1 MGELDEKLENATD
14 AERQAIQEAAEVSV
28 DKLNMLSSIKKV
40 KLDGYTFSID
50 TDLLDDV
57 EAFEYIDRIE
67 NKGQTASIVPL
78 LSFLIGEKAFVAMKA
93 HFTKLDAEAHKDQP
107 DYKPR
112 FRVSA
117 LSRVYSAIIEQFDPK
132 G

>member
-1 MGELDEKLENATD
+1 MAETEEKKST
-14 AERQAIQEAAEVSV
+14 ISEVTV
-28 DKLNMLSSIKKV
+28 DGFAFKV
-40 KLDGYTFSID
+40 D

-67 NKGQTASIVPL
+67 NKGQVAAIVPL
-78 LSFLIGEKAFVAMKA
+78 LTFMVGDKGYAEIKA
-93 HFTKLDAEAHKDQP
+93 HFTQADAEEHKGEA

-112 FRVSA
+112 FR
-117 LSRVYSAIIEQFDPK
+117 LQKLNEVYLAIIEKFNPK

>member
-1 MGELDEKLENATD
+1 MAENT
-14 AERQAIQEAAEVSV
+14 EQQRT
-28 DKLNMLSSIKKV
+28 IKDV
-40 KLDGYTFSID
+40 TVDGYTFTVD

-67 NKGQTASIVPL
+67 NKGQVAAIAPL
-78 LSFLIGEKAFVAMKA
+78 LTFMIGQKGYNEMKE
-93 HFTKLDAEAHKDQP
+93 HFTKADGELHAKELKEAGKPADP

-112 FRVSA
+112 FRVQK
-117 LSRVYSAIIEQFDPK
+117 LNDVYLAIIEQFDPK